1 MVSFGSIS
9 RLAAAGALALLLL
22 AAPLGAGTAS
32 AAPYP
37 DGAPPS
43 AKSVQKDKAAKGA
56 TPGSNDSPFTEW
68 SKITKDAVH
77 KDGFFGQW
85 VKHENIYWEIK
96 KDQLKKP
103 FLFNASFARGIGLGN
118 ELGGLPIADGMM
130 QFERLGDHIFLVV
143 PQTHIVSTGA
153 DSSYSRAVNL
163 SFGNSVLQSFKIES
177 EKDSTVLVDMAPFFV
192 SDALDITQRIKNDT
206 NKSFR
211 FDKERSA
218 VTENKVFPTNSEVE
232 VLLTFSPNDR
242 EGLNLNTVADQRY
255 LPLSVHYSFLKLPE
269 VPMAPRLADDRVG
282 YFLEAY
288 KDMSKDGKDDYWVR
302 YINRW
307 KLEKKD
313 PTAALSEPK
322 EPIVYYI
329 DNTIPV
335 QWRPY
340 VKAAIEEWNKA
351 FEKAGF
357 KNAIMAKDEPADSNW
372 DAEDARYST
381 IRWITSSEP
390 SFGAIGP
397 SQTDPRTGQIL
408 NADILIEGS
417 EIPGLSNQVRRWVGP
432 ETVQEMMGYSPADL
446 AKRGLDGRWAC
457 LEGLGMAEEGAF
469 LNTALHLD
477 GLLPPGAQVPK
488 EYIGAGIKAVTMH
501 EVGHTLGLRHNF
513 KSSAAVSAAHLED
526 RSWIAE
532 HGLTGSIMDYD
543 TPNIAAD
550 PKLQVQYFSPTLGT
564 YDVWAIQYGYTPSG
578 ATNPDDDKKAVE
590 SIARQDADPE
600 HWFGTDEDTYP
611 ADALDPRC
619 NIFDLGDNPLAFS
632 KQRVAYVSQLWKD
645 PNLESKIMADDDSY
659 LTLRRCLDT
668 MLLQYTRG
676 LSHARKYVG
685 GQYTSRAHKGD
696 PNAPAPFSPVPA
708 SQQREAMDFLA
719 LRAFSPA
726 AFDVPSAL
734 LSKVGKEQNFDWGN
748 NLFTYGRQDYPF
760 VTRVL
765 QIQTATMTG
774 LLDPALLSRLREQ
787 ETRMASPFRIQDL
800 FAKLSGSIL
809 AEIGINGPPQFAA
822 LDGPMPRRELQ
833 RAFVDR
839 LCDFVAN
846 TPAGTPAD
854 AVSLA
859 RLYLTRVS
867 DTCQKDLVS
876 VVPKSD
882 TVRAHLMELRARARR
897 ALDAQ
902 RDATPPRAAGGPGGA
917 ASPVA
922 TGEDA
927 GSN

>member
-1 MVSFGSIS
+1 MVSLASPL
-9 RLAAAGALALLLL
+9 RLAVASALAVSLL
-22 AAPLGAGTAS
+22 AAPFAAPRAS
-32 AAPYP
+32 ALPYP
-37 DGAPPS
+37 DGAPPG
-43 AKSVQKDKAAKGA
+43 AKSAQKDKSAKAAA
-56 TPGSNDSPFTEW
+56 PGSNDSPFSDW
-68 SKITKDAVH
+68 SKVTKDATR
-77 KDGFFGQW
+77 KDGFFPQW
-85 VKHENIYWEIK
+85 VKHENMYWEIK
-96 KDQLKKP
+96 KSQLKKP
-103 FLFNASFARGIGLGN
+103 FLFNASYARGIGLGG
-118 ELGGLPIADGMM
+118 ELGGLPIADGML
-130 QFERLGDHIFLVV
+130 QFERMGDHIFLIA

-153 DSSYSRAVNL
+153 DTSYARAVNL

-177 EKDSTVLVDMAPFFV
+177 EKDSTVLIDMAPFLT

-206 NKSFR
+206 QKSFR

-218 VTENKVFPTNSEVE
+218 ITEDKVFPTNTEVE
-232 VLLTFSPNDR
+232 ALLTFSPNDR
-242 EGLNLNTVADQRY
+242 DGLNLNTVSDSRY
-255 LPLSVHYSFLKLPE
+255 VPLSIHYSFLQLPE
-269 VPMAPRLADDRVG
+269 TPMLPRLADDRVG

-288 KDMSKDGKDDYWVR
+288 KDMSRDSKDDYWVR

-313 PTAALSEPK
+313 PSLAVSEPK

-329 DNTIPV
+329 DPTIPV
-335 QWRPY
+335 EWRPY
-340 VKAAIEEWNKA
+340 VKAGIEEWNKA

-357 KNAIMAKDEPADSNW
+357 KNAIIARDAPADSNW

-432 ETVQEMMGYSPADL
+432 ETVEEMMGYAPADL
-446 AKRGLDGRWAC
+446 AKRGLDGRYAC

-469 LNTALHLD
+469 LNTALRLD
-477 GLLPPGAQVPK
+477 GLLPPGTPVPK

-513 KSSAAVSAAHLED
+513 KSSTAVTAAHLAD
-526 RSWIAE
+526 KSWIAE

-543 TPNIAAD
+543 TPNIAVD
-550 PKLQVQYFSPTLGT
+550 PKQQVQYFSPTLGT
-564 YDVWAIQYGYTPSG
+564 YDLWAIEYGYTPSG
-578 ATNPDDDKKAVE
+578 AANVDDDKKAVE
-590 SIARQDADPE
+590 SIARQDANPE
-600 HWFGTDEDTYP
+600 NWFGTDEDTYP

-619 NIFDLGDNPLAFS
+619 NIFDLGDSPLAFS

-645 PNLESKIMADDDSY
+645 PNLESKLMKDDDTY
-659 LTLRRCLDT
+659 LTLRRVMDT
-668 MLLQYTRG
+668 LLLQYARG

-696 PNAPAPFSPVPA
+696 PNAPAPFAPVPA
-708 SQQREAMDFLA
+708 AEQREAMDFLA
-719 LRAFSPA
+719 LRAFSPS
-726 AFDVPSAL
+726 AFDVPSSL

-748 NLFTYGRQDYPF
+748 NLFAYGRQDYPF
-760 VTRVL
+760 VTRVF
-765 QIQTATMTG
+765 QIQAATLAG
-774 LLDPALLSRLREQ
+774 LMDPALLSRLREQ
-787 ETRMASPFRIQDL
+787 ETRMTGAFRLQDL
-800 FAKLSGSIL
+800 FARLSGSIL
-809 AEIGINGPPQFAA
+809 SEIGIGGVPQFAA

-833 RAFVDR
+833 RAYVDR

-846 TPAGTPAD
+846 TPPGTPTD

-859 RLYLTRVS
+859 RLYLTKVS
-867 DTCQKDLVS
+867 DTCQRDLVS
-876 VVPKSD
+876 IAPKSD

-902 RDATPPRAAGGPGGA
+902 RDATPPKTGPGGGA
-917 ASPVA
+917 ASPVSQD
-922 TGEDA
+922 T
-927 GSN
+927 N